1 MENLTTNDRIK
12 HLISFKQLSIS
23 SFSREIGLINGVTI
37 SKIINEKRK
46 PSSKTIGRII
56 KAFPDINYDWLITG
70 QGDMLKGKE
79 KSSNNVIEQDEMT
92 VTALQVTKYLKDR
105 YPESSNQV
113 EEKLSKLIDS
123 NHKHVLQYL
132 RNGKNKIEEEISKG
146 FNVIEN
152 RTIKIQENSEISRE
166 KFLVAHK
173 QTLEKVAS
181 LEKEIHQKVEQ
192 MESAYSI
199 AINKINKLSKNVEHI
214 DESITEIETYNL
226 VEEVRK
232 LKKINQNKNSK

>member
-37 SKIINEKRK
+37 SKIINQNRK

-56 KAFPDINYDWLITG
+56 KAFPDINYDWLVNG
-70 QGDMLKGKE
+70 EGDMIKGKE
-79 KSSNNVIEQDEMT
+79 TSSNNVIEQDEMT
-92 VTALQVTKYLKDR
+92 VTALQVTKYLNKF
-105 YPESSNQV
+105 YPESSNTV
-113 EEKLSKLIDS
+113 EQKLSKLIDS
-123 NHKHVLQYL
+123 NHLHVLEFLQ
-132 RNGKNKIEEEISKG
+132 NGKNEIKEVISRG
-146 FNVIEN
+146 FDSIEN
-152 RTIKIQENSEISRE
+152 RAIKIQEKSEISRE

-181 LEKEIHQKVEQ
+181 LEKEIDKKVKQ
-192 MESAYSI
+192 MESAYSL
-199 AINKINKLSKNVEHI
+199 AINKINKLGNVVENI
-214 DESITEIETYNL
+214 NDGILEIETYNL

-232 LKKINQNKNSK
+232 LKEISKNK